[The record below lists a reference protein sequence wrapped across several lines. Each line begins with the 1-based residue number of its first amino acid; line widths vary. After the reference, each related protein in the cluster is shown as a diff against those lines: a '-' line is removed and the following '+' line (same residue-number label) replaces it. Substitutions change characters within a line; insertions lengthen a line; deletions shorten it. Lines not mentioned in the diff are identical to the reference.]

1 MKMKRSVGVPRTRE
15 ERPLT
20 RSFNSQQVREQ
31 GYSDLQ
37 NTDSDSDDELSW
49 EEDGDCSYTVKRK
62 SETLWNQRYNRL
74 ACLLAVAVIVI
85 AFLVAIVI
93 YQHVSKDEKKKV
105 CTTTACVHASAYIT
119 DQMDRNIDPC
129 QDFYQFVCGN
139 WDKTITIPD
148 TKPKYTTFSVV
159 LDRNKKNIRSMIES
173 NSTTIKGNHSKTVE
187 KLKTY
192 YRMCLNQTA
201 IDILDFTP
209 LTQFIKDIGSWT
221 ISGTTWVESSWKL
234 ETMLAKIHRY
244 AFFPLFKIT
253 IGVDDKNSSQYILS
267 FDQSITTL
275 RTQEEYQSTHRN
287 HEELHDAMLDFG
299 ATVGSYLGGD
309 YNQTR
314 LKMHDIYTFEKNL
327 SEISVPANIL
337 RQPELIYHKMK
348 LKKLQDKMGHWIN
361 MTLYLTKVFK
371 KDFTET
377 EDILVHTPDYL
388 EKLGPIV
395 ENADKSLLANYMV
408 WSAVKSLLGYLP
420 LKYAQAELILQKAL
434 IGIDTLGSLR
444 DRCVSKANDR
454 FKFASGALYVEQYFS
469 ESSGREVEDILE
481 KIRRAFSDNM
491 AQIDLMDQATRNKAE
506 EKLKFISPMIGYP
519 DWILNVTKL
528 DKYYENAT
536 IQQDQFFNTYLSL
549 RKVEVD
555 RNLNKLGTTPDRT
568 EWYISPYEV
577 NAYYN
582 PSYNNIVFPAGIL
595 QTPFYDPDF
604 PKSYTFGTIGAVIGH
619 EMTHG
624 FDNQGRLYDKYGNLE
639 NWWSNT
645 STLQF
650 ENKSQ
655 CMIDQYS
662 KFTFQG
668 NHVLGERTQ
677 GENMADNGGVNSAYT
692 AFSNLKS
699 DIDQKQFPGLDYTP
713 EQLFF
718 MGFGQTWCSYYTKA
732 YAKLSILTD
741 VHSPSPIRPNGVAI
755 NSKSFSEAFHC
766 PQGSPMNPEHKC
778 KVW

>member
-201 IDILDFTP
+201 IDILDSTP
-209 LTQFIKDIGSWT
+209 LTQFIEDIGSWT
-221 ISGTTWVESSWKL
+221 ISGTTWVESSWRL
-234 ETMLAKIHRY
+234 ETILAKIHRY
-244 AFFPLFKIT
+244 SFFPLFKIA
-253 IGVDDKNSSQYILS
+253 IGVDNKNSSQYILS
-267 FDQSITTL
+267 FIQPELTL
-275 RTQEEYQSTHRN
+275 SAPEEYNSTYRN

-299 ATVGSYLGGD
+299 ATVGSYLGSD

-314 LKMHDIYTFEKNL
+314 LKMDDIYTFEKKL
-327 SEISVPANIL
+327 TEIFLPKEIL
-337 RQPELIYHKMK
+337 RQPDLIYHKMK
-348 LKKLQDKMGHWIN
+348 LKDLQDKMGNWIDLS
-361 MTLYLTKVFK
+361 LYLRKVLK
-371 KDFTET
+371 RDFAET
-377 EDILVHTPDYL
+377 EDILVNTPEYL

-395 ENADKSLLANYMV
+395 KNVDKSLLANYMV
-408 WSAVKSLLGYLP
+408 WSAVNYLMGYLP
-420 LKYAQAELILQKAL
+420 LKYTKAALILNKAESGVDKL
-434 IGIDTLGSLR
+434 DPLW
-444 DRCVSKANDR
+444 DRCVSKASSV
-454 FKFASGALYVEQYFS
+454 FGFGTGALYVEQYFS
-469 ESSGREVEDILE
+469 ESSKSEVEDILE
-481 KIRRAFSDNM
+481 KVRKAFSDNM
-491 AQIDLMDQATRNKAE
+491 PQVDWMDQATRNKAE

-528 DKYYENAT
+528 DEAYENVA
-536 IQQDQFFNTYLSL
+536 IQQDQLFKTYLSL
-549 RKVEVD
+549 RKIEVD
-555 RNLNKLGTTPDRT
+555 RSLNKLGTPPDRT
-568 EWYISPYEV
+568 EWDMSPYQV

-582 PSYNNIVFPAGIL
+582 PLYNSIVFPAGIL

-604 PKSYTFGTIGAVIGH
+604 PKSYTFGAVGAVIGH

-624 FDNQGRLYDKYGNLE
+624 FDDQGRLYDKYGNLE
-639 NWWSNT
+639 NWWSNK
-645 STLQF
+645 STLEF
-650 ENKSQ
+650 KKKSQ

-668 NHVLGERTQ
+668 NHILGERTQ
-677 GENMADNGGVNSAYT
+677 GENMADNGGVKSAYT

-718 MGFGQTWCSYYTKA
+718 MGFGQIWCSYYSKA
-732 YAKLSILTD
+732 YAKTSILTD
-741 VHSPSPIRPNGVAI
+741 PHSPAPVRPNGVAI

-766 PQGSPMNPEHKC
+766 PKRSPMNPEHKC
-778 KVW
+778 NVW